1 MGRSG
6 NGGGNNKV
14 FGQTMKKSK
23 GGKTSNYQRQFGGGS
38 GSQHSKIASAS
49 TDKESEEQQ
58 RAERRRLKQAQG
70 EALDVKFGYP
80 SLESTVELGETTE
93 RRGWLFHML
102 PTTVRIV

>member
-6 NGGGNNKV
+6 NGGGNKV
-14 FGQTMKKSK
+14 FGQTMKKK

-38 GSQHSKIASAS
+38 GSQHSKIASS
-49 TDKESEEQQ
+49 NDGVSEEQQ

-70 EALDVKFGYP
+70 EALDIKFGYP
-80 SLESTVELGETTE
+80 SLESTVEGGDTTE